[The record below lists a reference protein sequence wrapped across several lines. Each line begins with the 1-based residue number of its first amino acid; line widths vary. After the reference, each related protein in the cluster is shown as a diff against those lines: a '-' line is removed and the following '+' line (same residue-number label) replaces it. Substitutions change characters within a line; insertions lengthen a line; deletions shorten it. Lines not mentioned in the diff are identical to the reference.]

1 MDVVIQKLWL
11 IALFLLTW
19 IAAAQ
24 QPPVNPSQAE
34 AVDKIF
40 QQWDSKESPGCALSV
55 MQAGRIVYKRAY
67 GMADLDHD
75 VPIGPDSIFHVASLS
90 KQFTATAIVLLAQD
104 GGLSLDDDVRKYIPE
119 LPDFGTPI
127 TIRHLIHHTSGLRDQ
142 WDLLQLAG
150 WRYSLDLITDDDVL
164 ELFSKQRELN
174 FKPGEQFLYSNTG
187 YTLLAQIV
195 QRVSRRSLRDFT
207 ERRIFDPLGMKNTHF
222 RDDHA
227 EVVKRQAIGYA
238 RSGSLFRLSVP
249 NFDTV
254 GPTGLMTTVEDLA
267 LWDENF
273 YQPTAAWKP
282 VVEQLLQTGTLNNG
296 QQLTYAYGLQ
306 LAKYRGLPVVDHN
319 GADAGYKA
327 DLLRFPE
334 QHFSVACLCN
344 VAEANPAILARSVA
358 DVFLANDFKEPPPS
372 SESVEAPITL
382 SPRQLSPYIGLYWD
396 QETESAFRLLLS
408 EGRLLLGQNAM
419 VPVAENRFRVGALE
433 LTGERTPDGPLRLIV
448 KSSREARAQV
458 FNAAPEVR
466 LTPAQRD
473 EYTGNYQSDEID
485 GLYRIVEERGSLV
498 LKRPK
503 YGTDLLTPTIRDY
516 FQGGPGSLHFL
527 RNAGGDI
534 TGFLVRTGRIRNLQ
548 FKKVE

>member
-1 MDVVIQKLWL
+1 
-11 IALFLLTW
+11 
-19 IAAAQ
+19 
-24 QPPVNPSQAE
+24 
-34 AVDKIF
+34 
-40 QQWDSKESPGCALSV
+40 
-55 MQAGRIVYKRAY
+55 MQGGRILYKRGY

-75 VPIGPDSIFHVASLS
+75 VSIGPDSVFHVASLS

-104 GGLSLDDDVRKYIPE
+104 RGLSLDDDVRKYLPE

-164 ELFSKQRELN
+164 ELFSRQRDLN

-195 QRVSRRSLRDFT
+195 QRVSRQSFRDFT
-207 ERRIFDPLGMKNTHF
+207 ERRIFEPLGMTNTHF

-227 EVVKRQAIGYA
+227 EIVKRQAIGYA
-238 RSGSLFRLSVP
+238 KSGNVFRLSIP

-273 YQPTAAWKP
+273 YQPTADWKS

-296 QQLTYAYGLQ
+296 QPLTYAFGLQ
-306 LAKYRGLPVVDHN
+306 LQKYRGLPVVDHN

-344 VAEANPAILARSVA
+344 VSEANPALLARFVA
-358 DVFLANDFKEPPPS
+358 DVFLASEFKEPQPS
-372 SESVEAPITL
+372 AIPVETPVTL
-382 SPRQLSPYIGLYWD
+382 SQRQLSPYIGLYWD
-396 QETESAFRLLLS
+396 QETESAFRLTLS
-408 EGRLLLGQNAM
+408 EGRLMLGSNAM
-419 VPVAENRFRVGALE
+419 IPVADNRFLVGALE
-433 LTGERTPDGPLRLIV
+433 VTAEPATAEVPLRLIV
-448 KSSREARAQV
+448 KSGREARAQI
-458 FNAAPEVR
+458 FTAAPEVR
-466 LTPAQRD
+466 MTPAQRG
-473 EYTGNYQSDEID
+473 EYAGNYQSDEID
-485 GLYRIVEERGSLV
+485 GLYRIVDERNSLV

-503 YGTDLLTPTIRDY
+503 YGTDLLTPTILDY
-516 FQGGPGSLHFL
+516 FRGGPGSLHFL
-527 RNAGGDI
+527 RNASGEI
-534 TGFLVRTGRIRNLQ
+534 TGFLMRTGRIRNFQ
-548 FKKVE
+548 FKRVD